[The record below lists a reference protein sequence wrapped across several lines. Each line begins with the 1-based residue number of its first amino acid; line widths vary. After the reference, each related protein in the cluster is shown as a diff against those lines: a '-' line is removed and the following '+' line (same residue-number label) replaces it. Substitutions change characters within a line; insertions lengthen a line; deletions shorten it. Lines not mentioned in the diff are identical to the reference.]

1 MLINWTSHCVGIRF
15 YAADPA
21 DREFILAN
29 GKMFGEFD
37 DEYMSGFC
45 CTWISL
51 DMPFGTILRSFEWCH
66 EKRSIVRAIFQ
77 EKPKKALMTSLA
89 RAGGNEGDSR
99 CRQERR

>member
-1 MLINWTSHCVGIRF
+1 MHGFSVEQRWERIEENCDSI
-15 YAADPA
+15 D
-21 DREFILAN
+21 
-29 GKMFGEFD
+29 GESFEKAHLWHD
-37 DEYMSGFC
+37 
-45 CTWISL
+45 WISL

-99 CRQERR
+99 CRQERL